1 MCERLIVC
9 EVSTLK
15 RGLLKV
21 LARNLEPLGI
31 TQESQVHE
39 LYKSFSDK
47 FTATYKY
54 KAFRGALADLLSID
68 AKGALPQSDRPSDA
82 YDEDM
87 KIATIGRED
96 FVKYIVDRIKNSPH
110 VVSNTLLAI

>member
-1 MCERLIVC
+1 M
-9 EVSTLK
+9 STLK

-31 TQESQVHE
+31 TQESQVYD

-47 FTATYKY
+47 FTASYKY
-54 KAFRGALADLLSID
+54 KVLRGALTDLLDID
-68 AKGALPQSDRPSDA
+68 TKAALPQGAQPSDA